1 MGCARSQHS
10 RGGVRGAR
18 SDEGAMMREIPFFS
32 ERDYLTRWV
41 KYHSREW
48 ETLASLG
55 WTTAYIGAG
64 PRSKD
69 ALMIKPKTR
78 TAGKRNPARRRAE
91 TQVSEQEFQGVLV
104 KRKDLELYAAELNRQ
119 LDSVRVRRGGSNERV
134 ERLLEQ
140 ANETLKGF
148 GVEGFE
154 DNEGYFVD
162 YVNMGDTYDDTIYFD
177 SLDGQ
182 FYAGSWGNFI
192 ESDEERFG

>member
-18 SDEGAMMREIPFFS
+18 SDEGTMMREIPFFS
-32 ERDYLTRWV
+32 ERDYLMRWV

-78 TAGKRNPARRRAE
+78 TDGKRNPARRRAKSRRHSE
-91 TQVSEQEFQGVLV
+91 RGFFPRKPVKGLRDFPINLKPTKAEMRDVVSRLT
-104 KRKDLELYAAELNRQ
+104 RQ
-119 LDSVRVRRGGSNERV
+119 RNPATHIKKASTRIGTRVY
-134 ERLLEQ
+134 
-140 ANETLKGF
+140 T
-148 GVEGFE
+148 
-154 DNEGYFVD
+154 
-162 YVNMGDTYDDTIYFD
+162 
-177 SLDGQ
+177 
-182 FYAGSWGNFI
+182 
-192 ESDEERFG
+192 